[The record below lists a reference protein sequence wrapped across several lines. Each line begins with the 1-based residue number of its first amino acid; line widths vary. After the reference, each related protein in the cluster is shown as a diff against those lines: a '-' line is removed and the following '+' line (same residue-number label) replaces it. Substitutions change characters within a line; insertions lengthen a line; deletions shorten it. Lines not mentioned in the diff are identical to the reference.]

1 MRVMYNMCTMI
12 PALPVYLDVKTFE
25 ALGGEPEGTE
35 QDMLDIAFEPYKTW
49 KVMKSTGS
57 LFIMCGY
64 WNTSINAR
72 LTTRYRYNILH
83 TCP

>member
-1 MRVMYNMCTMI
+1 VRVMYNMCTMI

-49 KVMKSTGS
+49 KVCIPAYYDVLPFYSTK
-57 LFIMCGY
+57 
-64 WNTSINAR
+64 
-72 LTTRYRYNILH
+72 
-83 TCP
+83 